1 MRRLPSLGIGLSLL
15 LALVMMPAGAA
26 VVPVSAAAAS
36 DTFTN
41 PIAHS
46 DDPYIIR
53 YQGNYY
59 FTGTDGC
66 QGGYLCV
73 WKTATITGLG
83 SATKYS
89 VFKIPGCPAPN
100 CADDWAPEI
109 HYLRGRFYIYYAAD
123 AGSNSQ
129 HRIFVLEDTGSDPV
143 GTYIEADTGYPS
155 GELHEASDEWA
166 IDPDVFTTTQGGMY
180 LVWSGWPTSAGTEQ
194 DIYIAPMSDPL
205 HLSGPRVDISAPTRP
220 WETIGLNVNEGPVG
234 FQHGGRTFI
243 SYSASFCA
251 TDSYSVGL
259 LTDQGQNLLDPA
271 AWVKTGPIF
280 AEHSGVEG
288 PASFVPITSPSG
300 EDWFLVH
307 SNTAACDPGRVIRA
321 QRLYWDTDGMPLLGY
336 PIADGVPIVAPAGEL
351 GSSGT
356 PDPYVRGW
364 GSAFGDAAEG
374 DGTDGLQSGHWQIPG
389 PSGARVLASPGST
402 SSQVF
407 RASNPNYQTYSVA
420 AQVSW
425 QGGGPGDSRY
435 GIYACYSDH
444 LNQVQALIDPRTGE
458 FLTDG
463 VVQGIDAGWQSTALP
478 AGFEAGRTHA
488 ILVRKEGATFTF
500 SLDGSVLQQRTFTG
514 TAPVLLSGQVGLIA
528 ENASASYEGVRV
540 FDTV

>member
-1 MRRLPSLGIGLSLL
+1 MRRLRLFCVGLSLL
-15 LALVMMPAGAA
+15 LALVLVPAAGATPA
-26 VVPVSAAAAS
+26 RAATAAS

-53 YQGNYY
+53 YQGYYY

-83 SATKYS
+83 SATRYS
-89 VFKIPGCPAPN
+89 VFKIPACPAPN

-109 HYLRGRFYIYYAAD
+109 HFLRGHFYIYYAAD

-129 HRIFVLEDTGSDPV
+129 HRIFVLQDTGSNPV
-143 GTYIEADTGYPS
+143 GTYVEADTGYPS
-155 GELHEASDEWA
+155 GELHEASDQWA
-166 IDPDVFTTTQGGMY
+166 IDPDVFTTDQGGMY
-180 LVWSGWPTSAGTEQ
+180 AVWSGWPTSAGGEQ

-205 HLSGPRVDISAPTRP
+205 HLSGPRVDISAPTRA
-220 WETIGLNVNEGPVG
+220 WERVGLNVNEGPVG
-234 FQHGGRTFI
+234 FQHDGRTFI
-243 SYSASFCA
+243 TYSASFCA

-259 LTDQGQNLLDPA
+259 LTNQGQNLLDPS

-280 AEHSGVEG
+280 AEHSGVKG
-288 PASFVPITSPSG
+288 PASFVPITSPTG

-336 PIADGVPIVAPAGEL
+336 PVADGVPITAPAGEL
-351 GSSGT
+351 GSKGT
-356 PDPYVRGW
+356 PDPYVQGW

-374 DGTDGLQSGHWQIPG
+374 DATDGVQSGHWRILS
-389 PSGARVLASPGST
+389 PSSVRVLASNGPT
-402 SSQVF
+402 SQIF
-407 RASNPNYQTYSVA
+407 RASNPNYQTYSVSA
-420 AQVSW
+420 DVSW
-425 QGGGPGDSRY
+425 QGAGSGDSRY

-444 LNQVQALIDPRTGE
+444 LNQVQALIDPRSRQ

-463 VVQGIDAGWQSTALP
+463 IVQGADAGWQATPLP
-478 AGFEAGRTHA
+478 AGFNPGGTHT
-488 ILVRKEGATFTF
+488 ITVRKVGAAFTF
-500 SLDGSVLQQRTFTG
+500 SLDGAVVQQRTFTG
-514 TAPVLLSGQVGLIA
+514 TAPVLLSGQIGLIA
-528 ENASASYEGVRV
+528 QNASATFDGVRV